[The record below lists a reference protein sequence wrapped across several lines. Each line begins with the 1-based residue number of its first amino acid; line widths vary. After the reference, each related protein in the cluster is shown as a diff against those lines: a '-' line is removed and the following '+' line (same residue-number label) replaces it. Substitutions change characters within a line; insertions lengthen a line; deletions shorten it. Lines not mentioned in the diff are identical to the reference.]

1 MQGMPEI
8 RVPVYLF
15 TGFLEAGKTRFIQQT
30 LEDKRFN
37 TGERTLVILCEEG
50 EEELDTAKMSSKD
63 VTVKVI
69 EDESE
74 LTEANLNRLCDE
86 AGAQRIL
93 VEYNG
98 MWQLASLFNAMPADF
113 GIYQEICIA
122 DASTFVNYNA
132 NIRSLVVDKLQ
143 TAELIVFNRYSESID
158 MMELHK
164 ICRGVSRGINIA
176 YEYTDGR
183 VQYDDIEDPLLR
195 YTAGEQMMIADYRQL
210 TKSHQYVMDKTLSAL
225 KVAELVDECPDIK
238 KLILFDK
245 SLAAGIGD
253 PTEFDDKG
261 EPIYVYSNPMVK
273 RADCVFYVNGDSMEP
288 KFLSGDMVLV
298 QRFPDCG
305 SANPGDIGAFI
316 THNETYIKE
325 YRKDGLH
332 SLNSAYPTMKFDEDD
347 DVFFIGKVIG
357 ILDPYEDIA
366 SEEDLRKYQLVY
378 GEDD

>member
-183 VQYDDIEDPLLR
+183 VQYDDIEDPLPFDVN
-195 YTAGEQMMIADYRQL
+195 ADKIALEDTDFALWYRDIMEEPKKYIGK
-210 TKSHQYVMDKTLSAL
+210 TMTFKGIVAVDKAFPENTFAVGRHVMTCCVEDIQYMGMAAEWKGVATLKARDWIKVTGTIAYEKNKLYKGKGPVL
-225 KVAELVDECPDIK
+225 KVTDVAMTSP
-238 KLILFDK
+238 
-245 SLAAGIGD
+245 
-253 PTEFDDKG
+253 
-261 EPIYVYSNPMVK
+261 
-273 RADCVFYVNGDSMEP
+273 P
-288 KFLSGDMVLV
+288 KQEV
-298 QRFPDCG
+298 
-305 SANPGDIGAFI
+305 A
-316 THNETYIKE
+316 T
-325 YRKDGLH
+325 
-332 SLNSAYPTMKFDEDD
+332 
-347 DVFFIGKVIG
+347 FF
-357 ILDPYEDIA
+357 
-366 SEEDLRKYQLVY
+366 
-378 GEDD
+378 

>member
-63 VTVKVI
+63 VAVTVI

-74 LTEANLNRLCDE
+74 LTEENISRLCDE

-93 VEYNG
+93 IEYNG
-98 MWQLASLFNAMPADF
+98 MWQLASLFNALPADY

-122 DASTFVNYNA
+122 DASTFLSYNA

-143 TAELIVFNRYSESID
+143 TAELIVFNRYQESID

-183 VQYDDIEDPLLR
+183 VQYDDIEDPLPFDVN
-195 YTAGEQMMIADYRQL
+195 ADSIALEDRDFALWYRDIMEEPKKYIGK
-210 TKSHQYVMDKTLSAL
+210 TMTFKGIVAVDKAFPENTFAVGRHVMTCCIEDIQYMGMAAEWKGVNTLKARDWIKVTGTIAFEKNKLYKGKGPVL
-225 KVAELVDECPDIK
+225 KVTDVSMTTPPKQEVA
-238 KLILFDK
+238 
-245 SLAAGIGD
+245 
-253 PTEFDDKG
+253 T
-261 EPIYVYSNPMVK
+261 
-273 RADCVFYVNGDSMEP
+273 FY
-288 KFLSGDMVLV
+288 
-298 QRFPDCG
+298 
-305 SANPGDIGAFI
+305 
-316 THNETYIKE
+316 
-325 YRKDGLH
+325 
-332 SLNSAYPTMKFDEDD
+332 
-347 DVFFIGKVIG
+347 
-357 ILDPYEDIA
+357 
-366 SEEDLRKYQLVY
+366 
-378 GEDD
+378 

>member
-1 MQGMPEI
+1 MPEI

-63 VTVKVI
+63 VTVTVI

-74 LTEANLNRLCDE
+74 LTEENISRLCDE

-93 VEYNG
+93 IEYNG
-98 MWQLASLFNAMPADF
+98 MWQLASLFNALPADY

-122 DASTFVNYNA
+122 DASTFLSYNA

-143 TAELIVFNRYSESID
+143 TAELIVFNRYQESID

-183 VQYDDIEDPLLR
+183 VQYDDIEDPLPFDVN
-195 YTAGEQMMIADYRQL
+195 ADSIALEDRDFALWYRDIMEEPKKYIGK
-210 TKSHQYVMDKTLSAL
+210 TMTFKGIVAVDKAFPENTFAVGRHVMTCCIEDIQYMGMAAEWKGVNTLKARDWIKVTGTIAFEKNKLYKGKGPVL
-225 KVAELVDECPDIK
+225 KVTDVSMTTPPKQEVA
-238 KLILFDK
+238 
-245 SLAAGIGD
+245 
-253 PTEFDDKG
+253 T
-261 EPIYVYSNPMVK
+261 
-273 RADCVFYVNGDSMEP
+273 FY
-288 KFLSGDMVLV
+288 
-298 QRFPDCG
+298 
-305 SANPGDIGAFI
+305 
-316 THNETYIKE
+316 
-325 YRKDGLH
+325 
-332 SLNSAYPTMKFDEDD
+332 
-347 DVFFIGKVIG
+347 
-357 ILDPYEDIA
+357 
-366 SEEDLRKYQLVY
+366 
-378 GEDD
+378 

>member
-63 VTVKVI
+63 VTVTVI

-74 LTEANLNRLCDE
+74 LTEENISRLCDE

-93 VEYNG
+93 IEYNG
-98 MWQLASLFNAMPADF
+98 MWQLASLFNALPADY

-122 DASTFVNYNA
+122 DATTFVSYNA

-143 TAELIVFNRYSESID
+143 TAELIVFNRYSDSID

-183 VQYDDIEDPLLR
+183 VQYDDIEDPLPFDVN
-195 YTAGEQMMIADYRQL
+195 ADSIALDDKDFALWYRDIMEEPKKYIGK
-210 TKSHQYVMDKTLSAL
+210 TMTFKGIVAVDKAFPENTFAVGRHVMTCCIEDIQYMGLAAEWKGVNTLKARDWIKVTGTIAFEKNKLYKGKGPVL
-225 KVAELVDECPDIK
+225 KVTDVAMTSP
-238 KLILFDK
+238 
-245 SLAAGIGD
+245 
-253 PTEFDDKG
+253 
-261 EPIYVYSNPMVK
+261 
-273 RADCVFYVNGDSMEP
+273 P
-288 KFLSGDMVLV
+288 KQEV
-298 QRFPDCG
+298 
-305 SANPGDIGAFI
+305 A
-316 THNETYIKE
+316 T
-325 YRKDGLH
+325 
-332 SLNSAYPTMKFDEDD
+332 
-347 DVFFIGKVIG
+347 FF
-357 ILDPYEDIA
+357 
-366 SEEDLRKYQLVY
+366 
-378 GEDD
+378 